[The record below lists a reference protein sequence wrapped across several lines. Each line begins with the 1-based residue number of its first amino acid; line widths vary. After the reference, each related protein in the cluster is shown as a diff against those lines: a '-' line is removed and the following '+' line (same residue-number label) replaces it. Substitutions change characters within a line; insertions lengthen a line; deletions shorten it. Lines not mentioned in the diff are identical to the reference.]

1 MKSGKS
7 QMNQDE
13 KKILLPQDKLIIL
26 LSFHKD
32 FSKVMTLSSL
42 IEQIASINNIFKKNF
57 LSLSYLINKKNRNNE
72 ISLYNNNNPQKV
84 SNDFFS
90 FLSKAII
97 CFPSKDNYSYDFF
110 MSQIKNVASVILILN
125 QLY

>member
-7 QMNQDE
+7 HYNQEE

-32 FSKVMTLSSL
+32 FSKVITLASL

-72 ISLYNNNNPQKV
+72 ISL
-84 SNDFFS
+84 
-90 FLSKAII
+90 
-97 CFPSKDNYSYDFF
+97 
-110 MSQIKNVASVILILN
+110 
-125 QLY
+125 